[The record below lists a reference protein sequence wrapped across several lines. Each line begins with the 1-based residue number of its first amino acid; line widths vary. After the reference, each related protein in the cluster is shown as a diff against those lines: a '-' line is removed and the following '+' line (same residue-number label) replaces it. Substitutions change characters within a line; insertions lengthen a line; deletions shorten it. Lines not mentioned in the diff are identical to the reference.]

1 MRTSPTRLRQG
12 ADATG
17 LASARARFERRAL
30 AARRRP
36 RLIAGTV
43 IGLVLVLGGLVWLGW
58 FSSFVVVKRVAVE
71 GVPASQ
77 VEAIRRAA
85 AVPMGVPLMR
95 VDTGQVVERLEADRT
110 LREIRVSRRLPDT
123 IVVAGTPRVPVLAV
137 RNPKGQVEVVDAE
150 GVVFRTV
157 ASPPRGVPLVTAGS
171 ELVTASGL
179 RAALQ
184 ALGALTPALRS
195 AVSGVTVTA
204 ADHVTFTLKVS
215 SGSRTVI
222 WGGLGDARTKARLV
236 EILAAEPGTTI
247 DVSVPESPVTR

>member
-1 MRTSPTRLRQG
+1 MRAGRHPLRG
-12 ADATG
+12 RAADTG

-43 IGLVLVLGGLVWLGW
+43 AAVVILVGVLVWLGW
-58 FSSFVVVKRVAVE
+58 FSTLVAVRQVDVR
-71 GVPASQ
+71 GVPAAQ
-77 VEAIRRAA
+77 AAKIRTAA

-95 VDTGQVVERLEADRT
+95 VNTAEIRERLERDRT
-110 LREIRVSRRLPDT
+110 LRDVTVSRELPGT
-123 IVVAGTPRVPVLAV
+123 IVVTGTPRVAVLAV
-137 RNPKGQVEVVDAE
+137 RNLKGQVEVVDAE

-157 ASPPRGVPLVTAGS
+157 SSAPKGVPLVTAGS

-184 ALGALTPALRS
+184 ALAALSPGLRS
-195 AVSGVTVTA
+195 EVSGVTVTA
-204 ADHVTFTLKVS
+204 ADHVTFTLNVK
-215 SGSRTVI
+215 SGRRTVV
-222 WGGLGDARTKARLV
+222 WGGLGDAPTKARLV
-236 EILAAEPGTTI
+236 EILAKEPGNTI